1 MKCFDVRRKGEGYLA
16 WQAPQVLPMRL
27 RSKDGN
33 IPFGSGASDYAAI
46 ADLCAQLD
54 RTLQS
59 PDFVPTVG
67 AVAAHEPT
75 DNPPDFVPT
84 VIISEQLAGET
95 MAVHHSRELLGQ
107 NRRLEEFV
115 SKSMKPD
122 FKRLLVRFAAW
133 WQRR

>member
-1 MKCFDVRRKGEGYLA
+1 MKCFDVRKKGEGYIA

-27 RSKDGN
+27 RSKDGD
-33 IPFGSGASDYAAI
+33 IPVGSGASDYAAI

-54 RTLQS
+54 KTLQS
-59 PDFVPTVG
+59 PDFVPTVN
-67 AVAAHEPT
+67 AESLRAREIV
-75 DNPPDFVPT
+75 
-84 VIISEQLAGET
+84 ET